1 MTIYFKHN
9 KNYNFRQEIKMALS
23 RARPFTA
30 PAVLA
35 SRAFSSSRPVD
46 QKNLVLVDGVR

>member
-1 MTIYFKHN
+1 
-9 KNYNFRQEIKMALS
+9 MALS

-35 SRAFSSSRPVD
+35 SRTFSTSRSAD